1 LTDPSERLW
10 RLRKD
15 STWIDARVR
24 QHAGSTDVELQFYY
38 DGMMVFARRWPSRDA
53 AVAEAEEQKR
63 EFQRAGWT
71 PHW

>member
-1 LTDPSERLW
+1 MTESSERLW

-15 STWIDARVR
+15 SVWIDARLR
-24 QHAGSTDVELQFYY
+24 PAPDSADVELLFYY
-38 DGMMVFARRWPSRDA
+38 DGMIVFARRWPSRDA
-53 AVAEAEEQKR
+53 AVAEAEEHRR